1 MGLAR
6 TPSAQL
12 PLGLSKRSPAS
23 APVPTP
29 VPAAAPVTTWGPPA
43 PVGLVAALDVGTTK
57 VCCLIA
63 RTDGEGGL
71 QVVGIGHHLAR
82 GLRAGAVVD
91 MDGAENSICAAV
103 DAAEAM
109 AGVTIHAAHV
119 NISAGRQ
126 RSQTIGVEVS
136 VAGDQ
141 VSEFD
146 IGRAVDQAMVR
157 ADTEGR
163 DVIHAVPTRYSID
176 GAIGIRDPR
185 GMYGAKLGVNLHVV
199 TSDSSPA
206 RNLAVCVERGHLEAI
221 GPVASPY
228 ASALAVLVDDEM
240 DLGATVI
247 DMGGGTTTI
256 SVFFEGALALVDSIP
271 VGGRHVTNDI
281 ARGLS
286 TPTAQAERMK
296 TLFGSA
302 VAGPSDDKE
311 LIDVPPLG
319 EAKQS
324 GANHV
329 PRAALTGIIRP
340 RVEEIFEMA
349 RARLE
354 ASGYQNLGGRRVVL
368 TGGASQLQGAA
379 ETAARVFENQVRL
392 GRSTGVS
399 GLADATSGP
408 AFSTATG
415 LLKYAANGL
424 ADRDVGGRL
433 KNPPSTGFVDRIG
446 QWLRENF

>member
-1 MGLAR
+1 MALAC
-6 TPSAQL
+6 TSSVAQL
-12 PLGLSKRSPAS
+12 PLGLAKRPPA
-23 APVPTP
+23 PTP
-29 VPAAAPVTTWGPPA
+29 SPAPVTTWGPPA
-43 PVGLVAALDVGTTK
+43 PVGLIAALDVGTTK

-63 RTDGEGGL
+63 RSDGEGGL
-71 QVVGIGHHLAR
+71 GVFGIGHHLAR

-91 MDGAENSICAAV
+91 MEGAENSICAAV

-109 AGVTIHAAHV
+109 AGEAIHSAYV

-136 VAGDQ
+136 VAGNQ
-141 VSEFD
+141 VSDTD
-146 IGRAVDQAMVR
+146 IARAVDQAMVR

-163 DVIHAVPTRYSID
+163 DVIHAVSTRYSID
-176 GAIGIRDPR
+176 GAVGIHDPR
-185 GMYGAKLGVNLHVV
+185 GMYGVKLGVNLHVV
-199 TSDSSPA
+199 TADSSPA
-206 RNLAVCVERGHLEAI
+206 RNLAVCVERGHLEAL

-228 ASALAVLVDDEM
+228 ASGLAVLVEDEM

-256 SVFFEGALALVDSIP
+256 SVFYEGALALVESIP

-286 TPTAQAERMK
+286 TPTVQAERMK

-302 VAGPSDDKE
+302 VAGPSDEKE

-319 EAKQS
+319 EAKQG

-329 PRAALTGIIRP
+329 PRSALTGIIRP
-340 RVEEIFEMA
+340 RLEEIFEMA
-349 RARLE
+349 RGRLE

-379 ETAARVFENQVRL
+379 ETATRIFENQVRL
-392 GRSTGVS
+392 GRPTGVD
-399 GLADATSGP
+399 GLADATTGP

-415 LLKYAANGL
+415 LLKYAASGL

-433 KNPPSTGFVDRIG
+433 NMPKSAGFVAHIG

>member
-1 MGLAR
+1 MALAR
-6 TPSAQL
+6 SATAQL
-12 PLGLSKRSPAS
+12 PLGLSKGRGAPRS
-23 APVPTP
+23 
-29 VPAAAPVTTWGPPA
+29 AAVTTWGPPA

-57 VCCLIA
+57 VSCFIA
-63 RTDGEGGL
+63 RTNGEGGL
-71 QVVGIGHHLAR
+71 TVTGIGHHVAR

-91 MDGAENSICAAV
+91 MDAAENSICAAV

-109 AGVTIHAAHV
+109 AGEAIYSAYV

-126 RSQTIGVEVS
+126 RSQTIGVEVA
-136 VAGDQ
+136 VAGNQ
-141 VSEFD
+141 VAATD
-146 IGRAVDQAMVR
+146 IGRAIDQAMVR
-157 ADTEGR
+157 ADTDGR

-176 GAIGIRDPR
+176 GAIGIHDPR

-199 TSDSSPA
+199 TADSSPA
-206 RNLAVCVERGHLEAI
+206 RNLAVCVERGHLEAV

-228 ASALAVLVDDEM
+228 ASGLAVLVEDEM

-256 SVFFEGALALVDSIP
+256 SVFFEGSLALVESIP
-271 VGGRHVTNDI
+271 LGGRHVTTDI

-302 VAGPSDDKE
+302 LAGPSDEKE
-311 LIDVPPLG
+311 LIEVPPLG
-319 EAKQS
+319 EAKPS
-324 GANHV
+324 ANHV
-329 PRAALTGIIRP
+329 PRSALIGIIRP
-340 RVEEIFEMA
+340 RVEEIFELA
-349 RARLE
+349 RGRLE
-354 ASGYQNLGGRRVVL
+354 AAGYQSLGGRRVVL

-392 GRSTGVS
+392 GRPTGVQ
-399 GLADATSGP
+399 GLAEATSGP
-408 AFSTATG
+408 GFATATG

-424 ADRDVGGRL
+424 ADRDVGSRA
-433 KNPPSTGFVDRIG
+433 NVRAHSGFVARIG
-446 QWLRENF
+446 HWLRENF

>member
-1 MGLAR
+1 MALVR
-6 TPSAQL
+6 SSTVQL
-12 PLGLSKRSPAS
+12 PLGLSKRQGAPRS
-23 APVPTP
+23 AAV
-29 VPAAAPVTTWGPPA
+29 ATWGPPA
-43 PVGLVAALDVGTTK
+43 PVGVVAALDVGTTK
-57 VCCLIA
+57 VCCFIA
-63 RTDGEGGL
+63 RTNGEGGL
-71 QVVGIGHHLAR
+71 TVTGIGHHVAR

-91 MDGAENSICAAV
+91 MDAAANSICAAV

-109 AGVTIHAAHV
+109 AGEAIHSAYV
-119 NISAGRQ
+119 NLSAGRQ
-126 RSQTIGVEVS
+126 RSQTIGVEVA
-136 VAGDQ
+136 VADSQ
-141 VSEFD
+141 VATSD
-146 IGRAVDQAMVR
+146 IGRAIDQAMVR

-176 GAIGIRDPR
+176 GAVGIHDPR
-185 GMYGAKLGVNLHVV
+185 GMYGAQLGVNLHVV
-199 TSDSSPA
+199 TSDSGPA
-206 RNLAVCVERGHLEAI
+206 RNLAVCVERGHLETV

-228 ASALAVLVDDEM
+228 ASGLAVLVEDEM

-256 SVFFEGALALVDSIP
+256 SVFFEGALALVESIP
-271 VGGRHVTNDI
+271 LGGRHVTTDI

-302 VAGPSDDKE
+302 LAGPSDEKE

-329 PRAALTGIIRP
+329 PRSALTGIIRP
-340 RVEEIFEMA
+340 RVEEIFELA
-349 RARLE
+349 RGRLE
-354 ASGYQNLGGRRVVL
+354 AAGYQNLGGRRVVL

-392 GRSTGVS
+392 GRPTGVD

-408 AFSTATG
+408 GFATAAG

-424 ADRDVGGRL
+424 ADRDVG
-433 KNPPSTGFVDRIG
+433 SRIG
-446 QWLRENF
+446 GPAHSGLVARLGHWLRENF